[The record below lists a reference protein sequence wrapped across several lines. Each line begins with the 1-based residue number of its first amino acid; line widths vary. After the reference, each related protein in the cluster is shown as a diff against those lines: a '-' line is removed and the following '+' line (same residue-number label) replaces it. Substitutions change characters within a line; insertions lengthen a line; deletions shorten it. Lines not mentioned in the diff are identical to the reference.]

1 MATQTQIQ
9 NHSDLID
16 SILDDFDE
24 FMESAS
30 KTLENKVA
38 ARILETNT
46 VDELLALRIPLTE
59 DYRTLVSERVREYIA
74 EFDALAVDSIAMVGD
89 GVTPLDNRVAS
100 ELKAQ
105 AYARLDETTN
115 QNKQTVTT
123 EIVVGALAGLGV
135 QQIAT
140 NSRHAIS
147 GLLITVDDLE
157 TTRLQNR
164 LRKLRQAGD
173 SAKEEI
179 AATLSQLKKRFAGVN
194 VGTNLNSRM
203 TDEMHDTVMDFDGV
217 FVKHRAR
224 QAGLKKFRYS
234 GSLVAESRDFCI
246 RNQGKTF
253 TEAEAKSLWSSES
266 WSGKRSG
273 DPFVVRGGHRCRHF
287 WIPVE
292 D

>member
-135 QQIAT
+135 QQIAV

-147 GLLITVDDLE
+147 GLMITVDDLE

-164 LRKLRQAGD
+164 LRKLRVAGD

-179 AATLSQLKKRFAGVN
+179 AATLSQLKKRFEGVN

-234 GSLVAESRDFCI
+234 GTLIANSRDFCI
-246 RNQGKTF
+246 RHVGKTY
-253 TEAEAKSLWSSES
+253 TEEEIKRIWSSES
-266 WSGKRSG
+266 WSGKRAG
-273 DPFVVRGGHRCRHF
+273 DPFVVRGGERCRHF

>member
-9 NHSDLID
+9 QHSDLID

-24 FMESAS
+24 FMESAE

-38 ARILETNT
+38 KRILETKT
-46 VDELLALRIPLTE
+46 IDELLELRVPLTE
-59 DYRTLVSERVREYIA
+59 DYRSLVQERVRAYIDN
-74 EFDALAVDSIAMVGD
+74 FDTLAKDTAAMTGE
-89 GVTPLDNRVAS
+89 GVTPVDNRIVA

-105 AYARLDETTN
+105 SYARLDESVK
-115 QNKQTVTT
+115 QNKESVNT
-123 EIVVGALAGLGV
+123 EIVVGALAGLAV

-147 GLLITVDDLE
+147 GLMITVDDIE
-157 TTRLQNR
+157 ITRLQNR
-164 LRKLRQAGD
+164 LRKLRNATD
-173 SAKEEI
+173 RNEAEI
-179 AATLSQLKKRFAGVN
+179 ASILGKLKNKFAGVN
-194 VGTNLNSRM
+194 VGTSLSKKM
-203 TDEMHDTVMDFDGV
+203 SADMHDTVMDFDGV

-224 QAGLKKFRYS
+224 QAGLKKFRYA
-234 GSLVAESRDFCI
+234 GTLVAESRDFCI
-246 RNQGKTF
+246 RNQGRTF

>member
-9 NHSDLID
+9 QHSDLID
-16 SILDDFDE
+16 SILDDFDD
-24 FMESAS
+24 FMESAE

-38 ARILETNT
+38 KRILETKT
-46 VDELLALRIPLTE
+46 IDELLELRVPLTE
-59 DYRTLVSERVREYIA
+59 DYRTLVQERVRAYIDNFDTLAKDGA
-74 EFDALAVDSIAMVGD
+74 EMTGD
-89 GVTPLDNRVAS
+89 GITPVDNRIVA

-105 AYARLDETTN
+105 SYARLDETVK
-115 QNKQTVTT
+115 QNKESVNT
-123 EIVVGALAGLGV
+123 EIVVGALAGLAV

-147 GLLITVDDLE
+147 GLMITVDDLE
-157 TTRLQNR
+157 ITRLQNR
-164 LRKLRQAGD
+164 LRKLRVAGE

-179 AATLSQLKKRFAGVN
+179 AATLSQLKKKFAGVN
-194 VGTNLNSRM
+194 VGSSLSKKM
-203 TDEMHDTVMDFDGV
+203 SADMHDTVMDFDGV

-224 QAGLKKFRYS
+224 QAGLSKFRY
-234 GSLVAESRDFCI
+234 GGTLVAESRDFCI

-253 TEAEAKSLWSSES
+253 TEAEANSLWSSES

>member
-9 NHSDLID
+9 QHSDLID

-24 FMESAS
+24 FMESAE

-38 ARILETNT
+38 KRILETKT
-46 VDELLALRIPLTE
+46 IDELLELRVPLTE
-59 DYRTLVSERVREYIA
+59 DYRSLVQERVRAYIDN
-74 EFDALAVDSIAMVGD
+74 FDKLAKDTAAMTGT
-89 GVTPLDNRVAS
+89 GVTPVDNRIVA

-105 AYARLDETTN
+105 SYARLDESVK
-115 QNKQTVTT
+115 QNKESVNT
-123 EIVVGALAGLGV
+123 EIVVGALAGLAV

-147 GLLITVDDLE
+147 GLMITVDDIE
-157 TTRLQNR
+157 ITRLQNR
-164 LRKLRQAGD
+164 LRKLRNATD
-173 SAKEEI
+173 RNEAEI
-179 AATLSQLKKRFAGVN
+179 ASILGKLKNKFAGVN
-194 VGTNLNSRM
+194 VGTSLSKKM
-203 TDEMHDTVMDFDGV
+203 SADMHDTVMDFDGV

-224 QAGLKKFRYS
+224 QAGLKKFRYAGTLIS
-234 GSLVAESRDFCI
+234 ESRDFCI

-253 TEAEAKSLWSSES
+253 TEAEARNLWSSES

-273 DPFVVRGGHRCRHF
+273 DPFVVRGGERCRHF